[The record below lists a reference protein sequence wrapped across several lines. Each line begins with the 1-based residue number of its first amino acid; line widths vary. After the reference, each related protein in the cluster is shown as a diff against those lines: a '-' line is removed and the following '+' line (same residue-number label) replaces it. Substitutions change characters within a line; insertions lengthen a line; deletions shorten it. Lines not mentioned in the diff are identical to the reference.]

1 MPDHVS
7 GPETPG
13 FSPGSGFI
21 YIYFM
26 INSLYFQLHLSQCG
40 WARSPS
46 EGKERSSHGKKQWSH
61 LSIQV
66 AVHGQ

>member
-21 YIYFM
+21 KVK
-26 INSLYFQLHLSQCG
+26 Q
-40 WARSPS
+40 
-46 EGKERSSHGKKQWSH
+46 SSTKRLRVST
-61 LSIQV
+61 IQV
-66 AVHGQ
+66 KHHLWEEGNVGKGSVREFGNNLSDNVKW

>member
-21 YIYFM
+21 QKLGNYKDIIRCKQYSDTL
-26 INSLYFQLHLSQCG
+26 SL
-40 WARSPS
+40 
-46 EGKERSSHGKKQWSH
+46 
-61 LSIQV
+61 
-66 AVHGQ
+66 